1 MKELKRFL
9 PYLYQYKFK
18 IIIGFIF
25 VTISNISSTL
35 IPRVVG
41 STIDTI
47 RQSSFSMEQVSVSLL
62 MIIGLTIG
70 SGLFMFLTRQ
80 TIIVVS
86 RYIEY
91 DLRRDFLYSIE
102 KQSMDFFNQNPTGSI
117 MAHITNDI
125 SAAREFL
132 GPAIMYGANTIT
144 TFIFALYFMLNL
156 NPTIALIALI
166 PLPLIA
172 FTTYKIGNKVHY
184 AFKNVQDQFAK
195 LTTQS
200 QETFS
205 GIRIV
210 KSYVRE
216 DYEFK
221 RFSEFSKDYLFKNLK
236 LARIQSLMMP
246 VLMIL
251 VGSSQ
256 ILILGYGG
264 LQVIKGNAT
273 LGDIAQ
279 FFIYINLLIWPIA
292 AIGWV
297 TNLVQRAAASAG
309 RLSKILDREP
319 SLKDGNINFSKN
331 TSRIKDIKFEN
342 VSLRYN
348 NDSPLVLN
356 NINLIILED
365 SSLGIFG
372 KVGSGKSSLVN
383 LLPRL
388 YDPSDGLITINGID
402 IKQFSFRSLR
412 SLIGYVPQESFL
424 FSMTIA
430 ENIKFGK
437 PDASFDEIVHFSKLA
452 NLHDDILT
460 FPDGYNTLLGERGIT
475 LSGGQKQRLAIA
487 RALIKDP
494 QVLILDDALSAVD
507 TETEDKILSELR
519 KFMKGRITIVISHR
533 ISTLKDLNEII
544 VLKNGEIIESGNHHQ
559 LLELNGIYAD
569 TFHKQ
574 QLEKEIEM
582 L

>member
-18 IIIGFIF
+18 IILGFVF
-25 VTISNISSTL
+25 VTISNISSTM

-41 STIDTI
+41 TTIDTI
-47 RQSSFSMEQVSVSLL
+47 KESSFSMEQVITSLL
-62 MIIGLTIG
+62 MILGLTLA

-91 DLRRDFLYSIE
+91 DLRRDFLFSIE

-132 GPAIMYGANTIT
+132 GPAIMYGANTVT

-156 NPTIALIALI
+156 NPTITLIALI

-172 FTTYKIGNKVHY
+172 YTTYKIGHKVHF
-184 AFKNVQDQFAK
+184 AFKNVQEQFSK
-195 LTTQS
+195 LTTQA

-205 GIRIV
+205 GIRVV

-216 DYEFK
+216 EYESE
-221 RFSEFSKDYLFKNLK
+221 RFSNLSKDYLFKNLK

-246 VLMIL
+246 ILMIL

-264 LQVIKGNAT
+264 YQVINGKAT
-273 LGDIAQ
+273 LGDITQ

-309 RLSKILDREP
+309 RLSKILDRDP
-319 SLKDGNINFSKN
+319 TLKDGHLNNIGRNSKI
-331 TSRIKDIKFEN
+331 TEIKYDN
-342 VSLRYN
+342 VSLKYF
-348 NDSPLVLN
+348 DDGPYVLK
-356 NINLIILED
+356 NINLSIPEN
-365 SSLGIFG
+365 SSLGIIG
-372 KVGSGKSSLVN
+372 KVGCGKSSLVN

-388 YDPSDGLITINGID
+388 FDPTEGRITINGID
-402 IKQFSFRSLR
+402 IKELSFHTLR
-412 SLIGYVPQESFL
+412 QLIGYVPQDSFL

-430 ENIKFGK
+430 ENIKFGN
-437 PDASFDEIVHFSKLA
+437 PNASMDEIIKFSKIA
-452 NLHDDILT
+452 SLHDDILT
-460 FPDGYNTLLGERGIT
+460 FPDAYDTLLGERGIT
-475 LSGGQKQRLAIA
+475 LSGGQKQRLALA

-494 QVLILDDALSAVD
+494 QILILDDSLSAVD
-507 TETEDKILSELR
+507 TQTESIILNELR
-519 KFMKGRITIVISHR
+519 KFMQDRITIVISHR
-533 ISTLKDLNEII
+533 VSTIKDLNNII
-544 VLKNGEIIESGNHHQ
+544 VLKKGEIVESGNHSQLIEFNGIYTDLYHKQ
-559 LLELNGIYAD
+559 LLE
-569 TFHKQ
+569 Q
-574 QLEKEIEM
+574 EIEM

>member
-1 MKELKRFL
+1 MKELSRFL
-9 PYLYQYKFK
+9 PYLKRYKFK
-18 IIIGFIF
+18 IILGFVF
-25 VTISNISSTL
+25 VTISNISSTM
-35 IPRVVG
+35 IPKVVG
-41 STIDTI
+41 TTIDNIKQT
-47 RQSSFSMEQVSVSLL
+47 SFTMDQITTSLL
-62 MIIGLTIG
+62 MIIGLTLS

-91 DLRRDFLYSIE
+91 DLRSDFLFSIE
-102 KQSMDFFNQNPTGSI
+102 KQAMDFFNQNPTGSI

-132 GPAIMYGANTIT
+132 GPAIMYGANTLT

-156 NPTIALIALI
+156 NPTITLIALI

-172 FTTYKIGNKVHY
+172 YTTYKIGHKVHF
-184 AFKNVQDQFAK
+184 AFKRVQEQFAK
-195 LTTQS
+195 LTTQA
-200 QETFS
+200 QESFS
-205 GIRIV
+205 GIRVI

-216 DYEFK
+216 DYESK
-221 RFSEFSKDYLFKNLK
+221 RFSELSKDYLFKNLK
-236 LARIQSLMMP
+236 LARVQSLMMP

-264 LQVIKGNAT
+264 FQVINGNAT

-297 TNLVQRAAASAG
+297 TNLVQRASASAA
-309 RLSKILDREP
+309 RLSQILDKKP
-319 SLKDGNINFSKN
+319 SIVEGNIVNLGNISKV
-331 TSRIKDIKFEN
+331 TEIRYDN
-342 VSLRYN
+342 VSLRYSE
-348 NDSPLVLN
+348 DGPLVLK
-356 NINLIILED
+356 NINLIIPEN
-365 SSLGIFG
+365 SSIGIIG

-388 YDPSDGLITINGID
+388 YDASSGNVFINNKD
-402 IKQFSFRSLR
+402 IRTFSFNFLR
-412 SLIGYVPQESFL
+412 KLIGYVPQDPFL

-437 PDASFDEIVHFSKLA
+437 PDADMNEIIHFSKIS
-452 NLHDDILT
+452 NLHDDIMT
-460 FPDGYNTLLGERGIT
+460 FPEGYNTLLGERGIT

-487 RALIKDP
+487 RALIKNP
-494 QVLILDDALSAVD
+494 QILILDDSLSAVD
-507 TETEDKILSELR
+507 TQTESLILSELI
-519 KFMKGRITIVISHR
+519 KFMKNRITIVISHR
-533 ISTLKDLNEII
+533 VSTIKDLNNII
-544 VLKNGEIIESGNHHQ
+544 VLKDGEISESGNHQ
-559 LLELNGIYAD
+559 MLLKLNGIYAD
-569 TFHKQ
+569 LYHKQ
-574 QLEKEIEM
+574 LLEEEIEM

>member
-9 PYLYQYKFK
+9 PYLYHYRFK
-18 IIIGFIF
+18 IIIGFVF
-25 VTISNISSTL
+25 VTISNISSTM

-41 STIDTI
+41 TTIDTI
-47 RQSSFSMEQVSVSLL
+47 KGGSFSMDQVISSLL
-62 MIIGLTIG
+62 MILGLTLA

-102 KQSMDFFNQNPTGSI
+102 NQSMDFFNQHPTGSI

-132 GPAIMYGANTIT
+132 GPAIMYGANTVT

-156 NPTIALIALI
+156 NPTITFIALI
-166 PLPLIA
+166 PLPFIA
-172 FTTYKIGNKVHY
+172 YTTYKIGKKVHY

-195 LTTQS
+195 LTTQA

-205 GIRIV
+205 GIRVV

-216 DYEFK
+216 DYESD
-221 RFSEFSKDYLFKNLK
+221 RFSEYSKDYLFKNLK

-264 LQVIKGNAT
+264 LQVINGNAT

-319 SLKDGNINFSKN
+319 TIKDGHLDNIGSDSKV
-331 TSRIKDIKFEN
+331 REIKFEN
-342 VSLRYN
+342 VSLKYSD
-348 NDSPLVLN
+348 DSPYILQ
-356 NINLIILED
+356 NINLTIPENSSIGII
-365 SSLGIFG
+365 G
-372 KVGSGKSSLVN
+372 KVGSGKTSLVN
-383 LLPRL
+383 LIPRL
-388 YDPSDGLITINGID
+388 YDPTTGTITINGID
-402 IKQFSFRSLR
+402 IKEISIRTLR
-412 SLIGYVPQESFL
+412 KLIGYVPQDSFL

-437 PDASFDEIVHFSKLA
+437 PDASIEEIIHFAKIA
-452 NLHDDILT
+452 NLHDDIMT
-460 FPDGYNTLLGERGIT
+460 FPEGYNTLLGERGIT

-487 RALIKDP
+487 RALIKNP
-494 QVLILDDALSAVD
+494 EILILDDSLSAVD
-507 TETEDKILSELR
+507 TQTESLILNELK
-519 KFMKGRITIVISHR
+519 KFMKDRISIIISHR
-533 ISTLKDLNEII
+533 VSTIKDLDNII
-544 VLKNGEIIESGNHHQ
+544 VLKDGKIVESGNHNQ
-559 LLELNGIYAD
+559 LLEFKGIYAD
-569 TFHKQ
+569 LYHKQ
-574 QLEKEIEM
+574 LLEEEIEM

>member
-9 PYLYQYKFK
+9 PYLHQYKFK
-18 IIIGFIF
+18 IILGFVF
-25 VTISNISSTL
+25 VTISNISSTM

-41 STIDTI
+41 TTIDMI
-47 RQSSFSMEQVSVSLL
+47 KESSFSMNQVTNSLL
-62 MIIGLTIG
+62 MILGLTFA

-91 DLRRDFLYSIE
+91 DLRRDFLFSIE

-156 NPTIALIALI
+156 NPTITFVALI
-166 PLPLIA
+166 PLPFIA
-172 FTTYKIGNKVHY
+172 YTTYKIGHKVHF
-184 AFKNVQDQFAK
+184 AFKNVQEQFSK
-195 LTTQS
+195 LTTQT

-205 GIRIV
+205 GIRVV

-216 DYEFK
+216 EYESE
-221 RFSEFSKDYLFKNLK
+221 RFSKLSKEYLFKNLK

-246 VLMIL
+246 ILMIL

-264 LQVIKGNAT
+264 LQVINDNAT

-297 TNLVQRAAASAG
+297 SNLVQRAAASAG
-309 RLSKILDREP
+309 RLSKILDKEP
-319 SLKDGNINFSKN
+319 SLKDGHLTNIGSNSKI
-331 TSRIKDIKFEN
+331 REIKFEN
-342 VSLRYN
+342 VSLKYSA
-348 NDSPLVLN
+348 DSPYILK
-356 NINLIILED
+356 NINLIIPEN
-365 SSLGIFG
+365 SSLGIIG
-372 KVGSGKSSLVN
+372 KVGCGKSSLVN

-388 YDPSDGLITINGID
+388 FEPTHGRITINAID
-402 IKQFSFRSLR
+402 IKELKFHTLR
-412 SLIGYVPQESFL
+412 QLIGYVPQDSFL

-430 ENIKFGK
+430 ENIRFGK
-437 PDASFDEIVHFSKLA
+437 PDASMEEIIKFSKIA
-452 NLHDDILT
+452 YLHNDVLT
-460 FPDGYNTLLGERGIT
+460 FPDAYDTLLGERGIT
-475 LSGGQKQRLAIA
+475 LSGGQKQRLALA

-494 QVLILDDALSAVD
+494 QILILDDSLSAVD
-507 TETEDKILSELR
+507 TQTESLIISELK
-519 KFMKGRITIVISHR
+519 KFMKDRITIVISHR
-533 ISTLKDLNEII
+533 VSTIKDLNNII
-544 VLKNGEIIESGNHHQ
+544 VLKNGEIVESGNHSQ
-559 LLELNGIYAD
+559 LFKLNGIYTD
-569 TFHKQ
+569 LYNKQ
-574 QLEKEIEM
+574 LLEQEIEM